1 MFMEYMNKSEQDA
14 NQIMANM
21 DFLKDNL
28 KSGSQRYRQ
37 LNAEIC
43 QKAVQSTK
51 SMIRC
56 ITQIDQIDINEW
68 MTDRQRGLKITQYD
82 SGLQELEVVHWVPFR
97 INE

>member
-1 MFMEYMNKSEQDA
+1 MDYMNKSEQDA

-21 DFLKDNL
+21 DFLKENL

-37 LNAEIC
+37 MNAEIC

-56 ITQIDQIDINEW
+56 IMQIDQIDVNEW
-68 MTDRQRGLKITQYD
+68 MTDKRKGCRITQTD
-82 SGLQELEVVHWVPFR
+82 SDLQELEVLH
-97 INE
+97 